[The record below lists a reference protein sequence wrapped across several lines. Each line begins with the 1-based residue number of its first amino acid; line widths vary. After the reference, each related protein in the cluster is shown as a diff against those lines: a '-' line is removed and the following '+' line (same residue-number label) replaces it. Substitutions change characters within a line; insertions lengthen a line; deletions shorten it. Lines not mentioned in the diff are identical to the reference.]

1 MKGNKK
7 SRLNISLFIA
17 RRIAKYNKGHFSS
30 FIIKLATG
38 ATALSI
44 AVMIVALSFVNG
56 FQQEISQKVFGFWGH
71 IRILKS
77 IENKV
82 TIAEEYPINQDT
94 TVENYLSNC
103 GSLKSFERFATRSA
117 ILKYNMGIQS
127 VLFKGID
134 KNLDFERMS
143 SFLKKG
149 KWLNFKDSSYSNEMV
164 ISMTTAKQLEI
175 EVGDSMLA
183 FFFKEDG
190 SKRVRK
196 LKVSGIFKTGIEDY
210 DKNFALCDINLIRRM
225 NNWDNNQIGGYE
237 VFLKDYKLI
246 NQVNE
251 KMYAELPQGWYS
263 KSIEEIQPNIFDWL
277 NLQGQIKNILI
288 AIMLIVAVV
297 NLITCLIILVLDRTR
312 MTGVLKALG
321 ADNWMIQRI
330 FLYNT
335 SIIALKGIM
344 LGTFLGLG
352 LCYLQDLT
360 GFITLDEEAYFISKA
375 SVKIIWWQVV
385 LVDVIAFLFS
395 MATLIIPTLLIRK
408 TKAVKAISFR

>member
-1 MKGNKK
+1 LKGNKK

-44 AVMIVALSFVNG
+44 AVMIVALSFLNG

-71 IRILKS
+71 IRIQKS

-117 ILKYNMGIQS
+117 ILKYNTGIQS

-134 KNLDFERMS
+134 KNHDFERMS
-143 SFLKKG
+143 PFLKKG
-149 KWLNFKDSSYSNEMV
+149 KWLNFNDSSYSSDLV
-164 ISMTTAKQLEI
+164 ISLNTAKQLEI

-237 VFLKDYKLI
+237 VFLKDYKDI

-288 AIMLIVAVV
+288 VIMFIVAIV

-321 ADNWMIQRI
+321 GDNWMIQRI

-335 SIIALKGIM
+335 SIIALKGIL
-344 LGTFLGLG
+344 LGTFIGLG
-352 LCYLQDLT
+352 LCFLQDLT

-385 LVDVIAFLFS
+385 LVDVMAFLFS